1 MLAGTDDHFTWLSP
15 IILNLE
21 SMGLTHLESEIRV
34 FENARKNYF
43 VKFLKNTIL
52 AFVCVLAI

>member
-1 MLAGTDDHFTWLSP
+1 MLAGTDDYLTWLSP

-34 FENARKNYF
+34 HSESLMMLIYREDF
-43 VKFLKNTIL
+43 VISTFPLCHL
-52 AFVCVLAI
+52 